1 MEEKERY
8 YSLIDN
14 NGNFE
19 LRDYERG
26 TEIYSIFELDE
37 LLNQQDKEIKTLKTK
52 LEDRKRFCIS
62 QVKCQQNLI
71 NKLLEENTQL
81 QQLQKQIIIN
91 VLEDIMICC
100 RYGISD
106 YWSLN
111 YVCNVIENQIKKL
124 KGGKNEKF

>member
-26 TEIYSIFELDE
+26 TEIYSTFELDD
-37 LLNQQDKEIKTLKTK
+37 LLNQQDKKIKTLKTK

-62 QVKCQQNLI
+62 RVKCQQNLI
-71 NKLLEENTQL
+71 NKLLEENNQL
-81 QQLQKQIIIN
+81 QQSQKQLAISELEKVRDFMILSQDIISLSLCSF
-91 VLEDIMICC
+91 V
-100 RYGISD
+100 SD
-106 YWSLN
+106 R
-111 YVCNVIENQIKKL
+111 IEKL
-124 KGGKNEKF
+124 KNN